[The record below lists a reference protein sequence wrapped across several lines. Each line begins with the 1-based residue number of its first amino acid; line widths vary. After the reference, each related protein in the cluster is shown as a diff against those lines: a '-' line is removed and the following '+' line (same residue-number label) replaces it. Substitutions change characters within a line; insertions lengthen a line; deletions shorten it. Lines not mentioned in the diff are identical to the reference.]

1 MRDTAL
7 RPGDRRVLPVLLGPS
22 RRRVGSP
29 LLYRLPHGLC
39 SRRIA
44 RELSSRRL
52 QLSRRKASTLQD
64 RVATR
69 SALCRVHAR
78 RILHA
83 LEVGHDSHERGV
95 AHSGREFR
103 AAAARGRPEPY
114 ENDQERM
121 SGDERRFHEAARLS
135 DDPECVKRT

>member
-1 MRDTAL
+1 MRHTAL
-7 RPGDRRVLPVLLGPS
+7 RPGDRRVLPVLPGPS

-83 LEVGHDSHERGV
+83 LEVGHDRHERGV